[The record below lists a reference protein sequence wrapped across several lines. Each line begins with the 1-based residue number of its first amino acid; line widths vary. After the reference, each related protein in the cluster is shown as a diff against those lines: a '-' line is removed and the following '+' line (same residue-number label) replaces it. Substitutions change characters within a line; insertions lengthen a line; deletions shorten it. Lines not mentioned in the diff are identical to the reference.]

1 MIGTVLANKYRID
14 SLIGSG
20 GMAHVYK
27 ASITATGRIVAVKVL
42 KEEHQ
47 HDLEFVRRFKR
58 EAQAVLSLS
67 HENIVRS
74 YDVGEDNGINYIVLE
89 YVAGNTLKELIN
101 RQGAFHP
108 KAAVHI
114 ACQLLDAL
122 QYAHEM
128 GIIHRDVKPENVI
141 VTPRGKVKLTD
152 FGIAREVDA
161 STRTYSGGNVLGSVY
176 YISPEQAR
184 GEQATARSDIY
195 STAILLY
202 EMLTGKLPFTGDT
215 LVAVALMH
223 LQDKMDPACMVNPH
237 ISHALSDVV
246 MKAAAKNPDD
256 RYESAL
262 ALRRDLNR
270 ALREPYGRFAR
281 LGEIAANT
289 DKRGRARGAGIWKIA
304 LLALIALGMFT
315 IMFFIARS
323 AQEGKLA
330 ANGSINLIPTFVDKD
345 LNAAKELAKEWGFT
359 LVVDDWIPSTE
370 YTENKV
376 INQNPV
382 AGTKAKKGD
391 VIHVTV
397 STGSER
403 AIVPNVTGKSLRAA
417 LSILE
422 DNELKQGSIEYSVSE
437 YPVGTVFRQE
447 PQAGI
452 GLYEG
457 DEVDLWISGE
467 ADNTSSLPSLYS
479 HTLNEALLIV
489 RQAGFKRILVRLTGA
504 SNYSP
509 DANTSGS
516 DMVVSQYPQAQ
527 LLVDRNTTV
536 ELTLERRFI
545 GSFESD
551 IAFNLDVRDKNSK
564 VMVTVILEPDLE
576 VVLYEEVYQ
585 PGDQQAV
592 SFNASLNYSGQ
603 YEIIAY
609 VNDKEVRRTIANF
622 TTREGIE

>member
-1 MIGTVLANKYRID
+1 M
-14 SLIGSG
+14 
-20 GMAHVYK
+20 
-27 ASITATGRIVAVKVL
+27 
-42 KEEHQ
+42 
-47 HDLEFVRRFKR
+47 
-58 EAQAVLSLS
+58 
-67 HENIVRS
+67 
-74 YDVGEDNGINYIVLE
+74 
-89 YVAGNTLKELIN
+89 
-101 RQGAFHP
+101 
-108 KAAVHI
+108 
-114 ACQLLDAL
+114 
-122 QYAHEM
+122 
-128 GIIHRDVKPENVI
+128 
-141 VTPRGKVKLTD
+141 
-152 FGIAREVDA
+152 
-161 STRTYSGGNVLGSVY
+161 
-176 YISPEQAR
+176 
-184 GEQATARSDIY
+184 
-195 STAILLY
+195 
-202 EMLTGKLPFTGDT
+202 
-215 LVAVALMH
+215 
-223 LQDKMDPACMVNPH
+223 
-237 ISHALSDVV
+237 
-246 MKAAAKNPDD
+246 
-256 RYESAL
+256 
-262 ALRRDLNR
+262 
-270 ALREPYGRFAR
+270 
-281 LGEIAANT
+281 
-289 DKRGRARGAGIWKIA
+289 
-304 LLALIALGMFT
+304 
-315 IMFFIARS
+315 
-323 AQEGKLA
+323 
-330 ANGSINLIPTFVDKD
+330 
-345 LNAAKELAKEWGFT
+345 
-359 LVVDDWIPSTE
+359 DDWIPSTE